1 MELLGQNPGFT
12 FKLLGKNL
20 NREGPSRLV
29 VIINIIFIHCCAR
42 ELLYAKML
50 KKLKVKKQSALL
62 LSFLSLVAFQLGGA
76 GLLATPM
83 SLNLDVPPPLS
94 YYQGLQEGGSG
105 VHRAGPGGSEDPTR
119 TRVMFS
125 AKLLNKI
132 VISDTFI
139 VLNLGLHLHSG

>member
-29 VIINIIFIHCCAR
+29 VIINIIFIYCCAR

-62 LSFLSLVAFQLGGA
+62 LSFLSLVAFQLGGGGPSGHA
-76 GLLATPM
+76 YFTQSGRSTPFKLL
-83 SLNLDVPPPLS
+83 
-94 YYQGLQEGGSG
+94 SG
-105 VHRAGPGGSEDPTR
+105 PTR
-119 TRVMFS
+119 RGFRGTSCRARGIRRSYKNTRYVFCKTS
-125 AKLLNKI
+125 Q
-132 VISDTFI
+132 
-139 VLNLGLHLHSG
+139 